1 MTAKF
6 PGTAI
11 GARPLATSFG
21 VSLAI
26 TCTKSSLVIKESLA
40 HCLSFQDLY

>member
-21 VSLAI
+21 VSLEFI
-26 TCTKSSLVIKESLA
+26 YVYTVYMFLKQKLNQSKNT
-40 HCLSFQDLY
+40 LS